1 VTGVDDE
8 SSRSVTVKAITAAAE
23 HPDGRIQLNIEV
35 DQVQPAS
42 AGGDQSGDSWF
53 FQKLTGHI
61 AQALNL
67 RGIGSMGSTIHV
79 AVARDQLEQS
89 VRTIRTAVAAFH
101 LLYPSLLA
109 ERRSEAERR
118 EVESAAKQDR
128 LEADQTVIDRV
139 MQE

>member
-8 SSRSVTVKAITAAAE
+8 SSRSVTVQAITAAAE
-23 HPDGRIQLNIEV
+23 DPDGRIQLNIEL
-35 DQVQPAS
+35 DQVQPAR
-42 AGGDQSGDSWF
+42 AGGDQTGDTWF
-53 FQKLTGHI
+53 FQELTRHI

-67 RGIGSMGSTIHV
+67 RGIGSTGSTIYVHV
-79 AVARDQLEQS
+79 SRDQLEQS
-89 VRTIRTAVAAFH
+89 VRTIRTAVAGFH

-128 LEADQTVIDRV
+128 LEADQMVIDRV